1 LANPAM
7 RVFHVSWMALFCS
20 FFAWFSVAPLMG
32 VIRDELKLT
41 KDQVGWTIIGSV
53 AATVLAR
60 VVAGRLCD
68 TWGPHRTYRLIL
80 FCGAALLVGISMSY
94 DFTSFLLLRV
104 ALGTIGAGFV
114 VSQYHTSRVFAA
126 NCVGTANATVAG
138 WGNLGNGLAQVLMPL
153 LYTALVL
160 LTGETRWSWRL
171 AIVGPAVACCVM
183 AIVYQRCAPDVP
195 RTRDKSRPTA
205 PVSSLRSVLRDG
217 RVWALAVMYATSF
230 GVELTMN
237 NVAALYFLDYFTVL
251 REMPVTRAMTFAGCL
266 AALFNVM
273 NIFARTL
280 GGWIADWWGLSRGI
294 RGRVQWLFLINCAQ
308 GIALLVFSQMR
319 DLGPAVAILLVFS
332 VLIKMAQ
339 GATFAVVP
347 VVIPGAV
354 GAVTGVV
361 SAGGNVGA
369 VLAGFLFR
377 GEALSW
383 PVAFFLL
390 GLVITM
396 ASFVVLAVRFD
407 RQPEANTT
415 ESQVAPHVGAAG
427 VYS

>member
-1 LANPAM
+1 
-7 RVFHVSWMALFCS
+7 
-20 FFAWFSVAPLMG
+20 
-32 VIRDELKLT
+32 
-41 KDQVGWTIIGSV
+41 
-53 AATVLAR
+53 
-60 VVAGRLCD
+60 
-68 TWGPHRTYRLIL
+68 
-80 FCGAALLVGISMSY
+80 
-94 DFTSFLLLRV
+94 
-104 ALGTIGAGFV
+104 
-114 VSQYHTSRVFAA
+114 
-126 NCVGTANATVAG
+126 
-138 WGNLGNGLAQVLMPL
+138 
-153 LYTALVL
+153 
-160 LTGETRWSWRL
+160 
-171 AIVGPAVACCVM
+171 
-183 AIVYQRCAPDVP
+183 
-195 RTRDKSRPTA
+195 
-205 PVSSLRSVLRDG
+205 
-217 RVWALAVMYATSF
+217 
-230 GVELTMN
+230 
-237 NVAALYFLDYFTVL
+237 
-251 REMPVTRAMTFAGCL
+251 MPVTRAMTFAGCL